1 MKFIRLA
8 LMIGLFLTA
17 CGSRAATEP
26 IPTFDPNRP
35 TATLAPTLAP
45 PATDAPA
52 TDTAEPATATPE
64 ASPTAEAEADSIVHL
79 TPGTAVT
86 LAALDM
92 LDATTG
98 WAIGGPGPLGDHVL
112 RTTDGGE
119 TWADVTPPEPASA
132 AAPFG
137 QAIDAH
143 GYFPSADSAWVVY
156 GAIDTSVSTA
166 IQVWH
171 TTDAGE
177 SWTGS
182 EPIDAGELGVSDFF
196 APSDLHFVDEQT
208 GWFMAHLGV
217 GMNHDY
223 IALYQTTDGGV
234 TWAPVFGPQSEGP
247 QSCGKTGLR
256 FVDAQNGWLTGDC
269 QGVAPGLFLYR
280 SSDAGATWQPEELPP
295 PESAADIFTRQDAGC
310 GTNSVTF
317 FDAQT
322 AKLAVS
328 CLLLSTDPIESLAF
342 VYTTTDGG
350 ESWTSSPAPSR
361 GLSFL
366 DPQVGWSLPLTF
378 GFDPPPFELARTTDG
393 GATWTPMAEV
403 DWYGQP
409 DFVDEQ
415 TGWAIAHAADAS
427 TLVASTDGGA
437 TWETVSPVIGP

>member
-1 MKFIRLA
+1 MKSVYRL
-8 LMIGLFLTA
+8 LVTGLLLSA
-17 CGSRAATEP
+17 CAQATEP

-35 TATLAPTLAP
+35 TASAGASTPTP
-45 PATDAPA
+45 
-52 TDTAEPATATPE
+52 PATATAERAPATPE
-64 ASPTAEAEADSIVHL
+64 AAAPTSTRAAASIVHL
-79 TPGTAVT
+79 TPGTAVR
-86 LAALDM
+86 LNAIDM
-92 LDATTG
+92 LEAATG
-98 WAIGGPGPLGDHVL
+98 WAIGGPGLLGNHVL

-119 TWADVTPPEPASA
+119 TWADVTPPEPAVA

-156 GAIDTSVSTA
+156 GATDTSVPTA
-166 IQVWH
+166 IRVWH
-171 TTDAGE
+171 TPNAGA

-182 EPIDAGELGVSDFF
+182 EPIDASELGISDFF
-196 APSDLHFVDEQT
+196 TPSDLHFVDAQT

-223 IALYQTTDGGV
+223 IALYRTTDGGK

-280 SSDAGATWQPEELPP
+280 SSDAGATWALAELPP
-295 PESAADIFTRQDAGC
+295 PAGAPDLFTRQDAGC
-310 GTNSVTF
+310 GTNSLTF
-317 FDAQT
+317 FDAAN
-322 AKLAVS
+322 AKLAVA
-328 CLLLSTDPIESLAF
+328 CLLLTTDPIQTLAF

-350 ESWTSSPAPSR
+350 ESWTSSPAPTR
-361 GLSFL
+361 GLSFVN
-366 DPQVGWSLPLTF
+366 PQVGWSLPLTF
-378 GFDPPPFELARTTDG
+378 GFNTPPFKLARTTDG
-393 GATWTPMAEV
+393 GETWTNVADV

-415 TGWAIAHAADAS
+415 TGWAIANTTNQS